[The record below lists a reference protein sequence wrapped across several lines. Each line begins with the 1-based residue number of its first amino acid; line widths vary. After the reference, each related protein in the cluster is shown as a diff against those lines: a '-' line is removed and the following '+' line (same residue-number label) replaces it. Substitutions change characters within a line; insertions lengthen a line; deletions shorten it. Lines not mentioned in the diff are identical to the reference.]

1 MIENPLNDPR
11 VNVALTILSSVALDK
26 DPVATSSVARLRDQA
41 ADFLSIYLKNEPTK
55 TKASK

>member
-1 MIENPLNDPR
+1 MIENPLSDPR

-41 ADFLSIYLKNEPTK
+41 ADFLSTYLKNEPTK